1 MNSDIFFSDKAVKGF
16 INAATNLQEF
26 ASKQSLSIERI
37 GLINHCI
44 VKFVL
49 LPLNSALS
57 YKNLKEYFVI
67 VKRLNRAGFIKL
79 KTAGVLEPYLQYAKY
94 YNLSPFYMGLIYL
107 KNKLLNKVNISK
119 IDL

>member
-1 MNSDIFFSDKAVKGF
+1 MGSAMNSDLFFSDNAVNGF
-16 INAATNLQEF
+16 ITAATNLREF
-26 ASKQSLSIERI
+26 ASKQSLSFERI

-57 YKNLKEYFVI
+57 YKSLKEYFVI
-67 VKRLNRAGFIKL
+67 VRLRIAGFIKL
-79 KTAGVLEPYLQYAKY
+79 DTVGVLEPYLEYAKY

-107 KNKLLNKVNISK
+107 RNKLLNK
-119 IDL
+119 